1 LITSQYFSDS
11 LILFSDTLE
20 RVDSHELNQ
29 QLVQFFTYLLNTV
42 SVKFQRQPPQVQEA
56 FTAHYS
62 LILQALMV
70 SVSKANVQRELGQ
83 IATAFQSAIAW
94 AHQGGFE

>member
-1 LITSQYFSDS
+1 M
-11 LILFSDTLE
+11 ILFSDTLE

-42 SVKFQRQPPQVQEA
+42 SVKFQRQDPQVQEA
-56 FTAHYS
+56 FTAHYA

-83 IATAFQSAIAW
+83 IAAAFQNAITW